1 MQMKKE
7 GEGCKWYS
15 SIRKVTDGRRQQ
27 DPINH
32 VNYAVGC
39 LVVRG
44 GDGDVV
50 DKDGSSVSGNQEVLP
65 FKSLEDLA

>member
-1 MQMKKE
+1 M
-7 GEGCKWYS
+7 
-15 SIRKVTDGRRQQ
+15 
-27 DPINH
+27 
-32 VNYAVGC
+32 NYAVGC